1 MNASY
6 FKIARYQG
14 FLGTWGMA
22 HSPDVDDVLEGEAL
36 EKLRS

>member
-14 FLGTWGMA
+14 FLRHLGDGPWP
-22 HSPDVDDVLEGEAL
+22 PDVDVLEGEAL